1 LRTWSSC
8 PRAPFLSA
16 GSGGGEKKVEEAAP
30 AAEKARAPFR
40 RILQRTVHT
49 PERHTSA
56 GAREAGM
63 EFSQVVFNTSGPI
76 DRGAAAE
83 LLFKRGFFN
92 KGYGAETPLTV
103 LQIDHGKELSREG
116 LLEHAKLLIDCG
128 FALRHVP
135 DEDRPGEYV
144 IAVSKLSGAEI
155 YPSGAPASWD
165 CKEPPSESSQANA
178 KLRESDK
185 NSPTKA
191 GTFDPQYRGIAFVKE
206 QCRFFPTLAAAVI
219 LSFRGGQIPI
229 GEPRDGTNNGEM
241 LLANGDTL
249 SR

>member
-1 LRTWSSC
+1 MEFPQVKPS
-8 PRAPFLSA
+8 
-16 GSGGGEKKVEEAAP
+16 
-30 AAEKARAPFR
+30 
-40 RILQRTVHT
+40 
-49 PERHTSA
+49 TSDPIDL
-56 GAREAGM
+56 GEAG
-63 EFSQVVFNTSGPI
+63 
-76 DRGAAAE
+76 R
-83 LLFKRGFFN
+83 LLYERGFFN
-92 KGYGAETPLTV
+92 KDYGPDTPLTV

-116 LLEHAKLLIDCG
+116 LLELAKLLIDCG

-165 CKEPPSESSQANA
+165 CKEPPSSQANA